1 MIHIRAHE
9 YQGSVVVDAKLVGPR
24 FDPVKWEREGG
35 GYRRSYSLIPVSLAR
50 KALELGPGEAS
61 GLTSAEHRA
70 IMEALCN
77 T

>member
-9 YQGSVVVDAKLVGPR
+9 YQGNVIVDAELVGSR
-24 FDPVKWEREGG
+24 FNPAKWEREGG

-50 KALELGPGEAS
+50 KLAALGPGEDS
-61 GLTSAEHRA
+61 GLTPAEHRA
-70 IMEALCN
+70 MMEALCN